1 MRNGELQFQ
10 NSGNL
15 KITGCSFEKVIVS
28 PYNKGASVSDD
39 TETLISGC
47 SFSNIYDAYAIKD
60 IYTGSAVIS
69 NCTFSNLSGG
79 VYFEGPAF
87 RGEISI
93 VENTFTGADASAR
106 SRQGEHR
113 GAIQFSSSFTMD
125 RRTEITIEGN
135 VLRATRRSRVCPYS
149 DS

>member
-1 MRNGELQFQ
+1 M
-10 NSGNL
+10 
-15 KITGCSFEKVIVS
+15 S

-93 VENTFTGADASAR
+93 VENTFTGADAYAEAGKGNTPR
-106 SRQGEHR
+106 RHPVQQFVYYGPQDGDNHR
-113 GAIQFSSSFTMD
+113 GQ
-125 RRTEITIEGN
+125 
-135 VLRATRRSRVCPYS
+135 RV
-149 DS
+149 